1 MKRRIIQTRNFEKEI
16 DSLLS
21 KYKILPEDF
30 EDLKRNLVIN
40 PEIGDLII
48 GTGGLRKTRLKSI
61 SSGKSG
67 GFRVCY
73 YYAKDDS
80 IYLIYIYS
88 KNSIENITAQ
98 DKKNF
103 REIIKIIKSME

>member
-1 MKRRIIQTRNFEKEI
+1 MKRRIIKTRNFEKEI

-21 KYKILPEDF
+21 KRKILPENF
-30 EDLKRNLVIN
+30 EDLKLNLVIN

-48 GTGGLRKTRLKSI
+48 GTGGLLHKTRLKSI

-73 YYAKDDS
+73 YIMQKM
-80 IYLIYIYS
+80 ILYIYS
-88 KNSIENITAQ
+88 KNSIENITTQ